1 MSGYRIEDFQPHVG
15 EAFVLGEGDAT
26 LDLVLD
32 DVEELPMTIREE
44 GCFRLEF
51 RGPQAPILPQAIYRL
66 ANGGREFD
74 IFIVPLGQEGGAT
87 TYEAIFN

>member
-1 MSGYRIEDFQPHVG
+1 MSGYRIEDFQDHVG
-15 EAFVLGEGDAT
+15 ETFVLGEGEAT

-32 DVEELPMTIREE
+32 HVEALPPGIREE

-51 RGPQAPILPQAIYRL
+51 LGPHMPILPQAIYRV
-66 ANGGREFD
+66 ANGGRDFD
-74 IFIVPLGQEGGAT
+74 LFIVPLGQDGAGT